1 MDSYYDIDEFGN
13 DNFDI
18 ATIYPKNPF
27 DRDPDNLFGLG
38 NKQKKA
44 EKKIRKAEK
53 LMAEGKTAKAEKKIA
68 KAAKKLGETD
78 LLKSTITAQGQAIL
92 SGKPLSSSTT
102 PAQTENVS
110 TPAGQIGSAA
120 QPPVYDPNAG
130 GYGSGSGSGGGG
142 GDMSSDMPYSPDTT
156 MSDPTA
162 ETTSLST
169 PDNPITLPDVVV
181 KNTPDTKNM
190 LLYIVLAIIVIAGIM
205 YFSKKKKK

>member
-1 MDSYYDIDEFGN
+1 MDSYYDIDEFGSIN
-13 DNFDI
+13 DI
-18 ATIYPKNPF
+18 QTIYPKNPF
-27 DRDPDNLFGLG
+27 DEDKADNLFGFG
-38 NKQKKA
+38 NPKRRAAKKLAKAEKQLAKGHTKKA
-44 EKKIRKAEK
+44 EKKLMKAEK
-53 LMAEGKTAKAEKKIA
+53 ILSPFTALQTE
-68 KAAKKLGETD
+68 
-78 LLKSTITAQGQAIL
+78 AQGIKQQIHPNTPAVTN
-92 SGKPLSSSTT
+92 TT
-102 PAQTENVS
+102 NPAQTENVS

-130 GYGSGSGSGGGG
+130 GMSGGGGG

-181 KNTPDTKNM
+181 KNHPDTKNM
-190 LLYIVLAIIVIAGIM
+190 LLYIVLAIIAIAGIM